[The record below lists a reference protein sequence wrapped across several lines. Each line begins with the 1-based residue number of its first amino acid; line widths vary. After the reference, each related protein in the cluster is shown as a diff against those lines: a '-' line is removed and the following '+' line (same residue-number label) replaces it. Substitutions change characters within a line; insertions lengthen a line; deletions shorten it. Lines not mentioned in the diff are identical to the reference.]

1 MALSE
6 TVIQFSV
13 QRMSCTGCGAEANA
27 SCNCG
32 VAYAPK
38 IVRATEAIKAN
49 PQKSDRAIAAEI
61 GSSPT
66 TVGKA
71 RAQVST
77 DGHLNERTGRDGK
90 SYPAKQKPKQHRGPR
105 FEAPQETQHDRD
117 LKMLQGVWDAACE
130 TARNEFLETITN

>member
-1 MALSE
+1 MGAGN

-38 IVRATEAIKAN
+38 IVRAAEAIRAN

-61 GSSPT
+61 GISNVTPAAIAALVRART
-66 TVGKA
+66 TTLQEAADLIQSYADQYAGMQVE
-71 RAQVST
+71 RAVL
-77 DGHLNERTGRDGK
+77 HLGERIQA
-90 SYPAKQKPKQHRGPR
+90 SI
-105 FEAPQETQHDRD
+105 EAPVR
-117 LKMLQGVWDAACE
+117 LAS
-130 TARNEFLETITN
+130 